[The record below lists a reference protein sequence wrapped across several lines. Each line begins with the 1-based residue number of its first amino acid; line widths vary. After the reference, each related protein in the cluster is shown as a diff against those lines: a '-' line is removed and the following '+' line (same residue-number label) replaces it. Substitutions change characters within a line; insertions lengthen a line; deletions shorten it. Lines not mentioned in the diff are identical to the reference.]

1 MTSVK
6 WFKELENN
14 SYGPLIK
21 IDREIISVDTGI
33 QKLTVFEN
41 ADLGRVLLLDDVIM
55 LTEKDEFTYHEMLV
69 HPALL
74 AHPNPADVLVIGG
87 GDGGCVREIVKH
99 KEVRH
104 AVLCEIDPA
113 VIEYSKKFLPFT
125 ACGFESP
132 RVTVHIGDGMQYVT
146 DNPGCFDVVIV
157 DSTDPIGI
165 AEGLFQS
172 PFYRGCQNALK
183 PGGIFVQQAESPF
196 FNFNKWFGIF
206 NEVNKAFSKVFA
218 YGAAVPM
225 YLSGYWT
232 FVFASNS
239 RDPWTDFS
247 KDRAD
252 ALPDLRYYSEKLQQ
266 SSFQLPAFVE
276 LALKKSLSGHEG
288 QNPTMR

>member
-1 MTSVK
+1 MTSVQ
-6 WFKELENN
+6 WFKELQNN
-14 SYGPLIK
+14 SYGPVIK
-21 IDREIISVDTGI
+21 IDREILSVDTGI

-55 LTEKDEFTYHEMLV
+55 LTEKDEFTYHEMIV

-74 AHPNPADVLVIGG
+74 AHPNPEDVLVIGG

-99 KEVRH
+99 KEVLH

-113 VIEYSKKFLPFT
+113 VIEYSKRFLPFT
-125 ACGFESP
+125 ACGFDSLK
-132 RVTVHIGDGMQYVT
+132 VDVQIGDGMQYVA
-146 DNPGCFDVVIV
+146 DHPGSFDVVIV
-157 DSTDPIGI
+157 DSTDPVGI

-172 PFYRGCQNALK
+172 PFYGGCLNALK

-196 FNFNKWFGIF
+196 FDFNKWSGIF
-206 NEVNKAFSKVFA
+206 NEVTMTFSKVFA

-232 FVFASNS
+232 FVFASNL

-247 KDRAD
+247 KNRAD
-252 ALPDLRYYSEKLQQ
+252 ALPGLRYYSSKLQQ
-266 SSFQLPAFVE
+266 SSFHLPAFAE
-276 LALKKSLSGHEG
+276 LALKKCLNA
-288 QNPTMR
+288 QKVTKRP